1 MNQKDSQRLKRYE
14 TSSNSFSSRISTP
27 PVYRE
32 VEPLFMKEENKTEI
46 SRETLR
52 NIYGNEFEGLTI
64 QLKLEEDNTKNY
76 FHEIMTGLDERYQ
89 QFNTNMY
96 THFSGLT
103 NKIAEAFKLNNNNE
117 VDDNKENKEIDDQ
130 NAKSELVQKYSRDYI
145 QRIKK
150 IISMHKQIF
159 ESIRATISILFN
171 FLDISKSL
179 EKEKPIQEFLGKEF
193 KNIINSWL
201 FLKLDIEKFDFAQA
215 LNNSQLDHNFKN
227 FIFKVCQG
235 KNFVMNISFPKQ
247 YILEENLNN
256 LPPKTR
262 EKLTAEKNKN
272 KTLLKENRNNLV
284 KLKMTNIFD
293 ADTYLEEIFSFDNM
307 KSLKLK
313 RVSFK
318 NKNDLFLKNCQK
330 LEKLYIHSSKNFQ
343 YSLLQNL
350 SKRLIKLSLSNND
363 LVDDDFNKIVK
374 NYLIK
379 SNSIRSNLNYLS
391 FANNNLCYIDFGQ
404 MITSQRNSFL
414 ALKHL
419 NFSKNQIY
427 KFSIPLEYFSELKS
441 INCCYNSFA
450 RDYFAS
456 YPDLLVLQGG
466 NTFLLNTNYSKKYY
480 NDLGKK
486 LNTFP
491 INLSYLNLS
500 YMHSKLSNEYLS
512 NLKINDTILLGLK
525 KLDLSYNNITN
536 IVFFN
541 FIDNNKGILNLKSL
555 NLNGNKLDD
564 LFFEIYLNLK
574 LNNKF
579 TKLTHL
585 HLESNL
591 FGDETIEVTYNPE
604 EGKFINN
611 KVSKIRLLYRFIS
624 ENKGLTELS
633 LIKNNIFGTFKLLNM
648 QNSENETKVDDEGN
662 IIIIGLNS
670 FLRKIQKELLV
681 KNEEQN
687 NRRSFNLKFDC
698 QSDINQNSEHIIY
711 ELE

>member
-1 MNQKDSQRLKRYE
+1 MNQKDLQRLKRYE
-14 TSSNSFSSRISTP
+14 TSSNSFSARISTP
-27 PVYRE
+27 IYRE
-32 VEPLFMKEENKTEI
+32 VEPLFMKEEKQSEI

-117 VDDNKENKEIDDQ
+117 ADDNKENKEIDDQ
-130 NAKSELVQKYSRDYI
+130 NAKSVLVQKYSRDYI
-145 QRIKK
+145 ERIKK

-159 ESIRATISILFN
+159 ESIKDTISILFN

-215 LNNSQLDHNFKN
+215 LNNSQLDNNFKN

-256 LPPKTR
+256 LSPKTR
-262 EKLTAEKNKN
+262 EKLIAEKNKN

-350 SKRLIKLSLSNND
+350 SKRLVKLSLSNND
-363 LVDDDFNKIVK
+363 LVDDDFNKIIK

-404 MITSQRNSFL
+404 MITNQKNSFL

-427 KFSIPLEYFSELKS
+427 KFSIPLEYFSELKC

-466 NTFLLNTNYSKKYY
+466 NAFLLNTNLSKKYY

-486 LNTFP
+486 LNTFQ

-500 YMHSKLSNEYLS
+500 YMHSMLSNEYLS

-633 LIKNNIFGTFKLLNM
+633 LIKNNIFATFKLLNM
-648 QNSENETKVDDEGN
+648 QKSENETKVDDEGN

>member
-1 MNQKDSQRLKRYE
+1 
-14 TSSNSFSSRISTP
+14 
-27 PVYRE
+27 
-32 VEPLFMKEENKTEI
+32 
-46 SRETLR
+46 
-52 NIYGNEFEGLTI
+52 
-64 QLKLEEDNTKNY
+64 
-76 FHEIMTGLDERYQ
+76 
-89 QFNTNMY
+89 
-96 THFSGLT
+96 
-103 NKIAEAFKLNNNNE
+103 
-117 VDDNKENKEIDDQ
+117 
-130 NAKSELVQKYSRDYI
+130 
-145 QRIKK
+145 
-150 IISMHKQIF
+150 
-159 ESIRATISILFN
+159 
-171 FLDISKSL
+171 
-179 EKEKPIQEFLGKEF
+179 
-193 KNIINSWL
+193 
-201 FLKLDIEKFDFAQA
+201 
-215 LNNSQLDHNFKN
+215 
-227 FIFKVCQG
+227 
-235 KNFVMNISFPKQ
+235 
-247 YILEENLNN
+247 
-256 LPPKTR
+256 
-262 EKLTAEKNKN
+262 
-272 KTLLKENRNNLV
+272 
-284 KLKMTNIFD
+284 
-293 ADTYLEEIFSFDNM
+293 
-307 KSLKLK
+307 
-313 RVSFK
+313 
-318 NKNDLFLKNCQK
+318 
-330 LEKLYIHSSKNFQ
+330 
-343 YSLLQNL
+343 
-350 SKRLIKLSLSNND
+350 
-363 LVDDDFNKIVK
+363 
-374 NYLIK
+374 LIK

-404 MITSQRNSFL
+404 MITSQKNSFL

-427 KFSIPLEYFSELKS
+427 KFSIPLEYFSELKC
-441 INCCYNSFA
+441 INCSYNSFA

-466 NTFLLNTNYSKKYY
+466 NTFLLNTNLSKKYY

-486 LNTFP
+486 LNTFQ

-500 YMHSKLSNEYLS
+500 YMHSMFSNEYLS

-648 QNSENETKVDDEGN
+648 QNSENEAKVDDEGN

-698 QSDINQNSEHIIY
+698 QSDINQNSEHIIFEY
-711 ELE
+711 E

>member
-1 MNQKDSQRLKRYE
+1 MTQKENQKLKRYE
-14 TSSNSFSSRISTP
+14 TSLNSFSARISTP
-27 PVYRE
+27 IYRE
-32 VEPLFMKEENKTEI
+32 VEPLFTKEENKSEI
-46 SRETLR
+46 SKETLR
-52 NIYGNEFEGLTI
+52 NIYGNDFEGLSI
-64 QLKLEEDNTKNY
+64 QLKLEEENTKNY

-96 THFSGLT
+96 THFSELT
-103 NKIAEAFKLNNNNE
+103 NKIAEAFKLNNNNR
-117 VDDNKENKEIDDQ
+117 VDDDKENKELDDQ
-130 NAKSELVQKYSRDYI
+130 NAKSALVQKYSRDYI
-145 QRIKK
+145 ERMKK

-159 ESIRATISILFN
+159 ESIKDTISILFN

-215 LNNSQLDHNFKN
+215 LNNSQLDNNFKN

-235 KNFVMNISFPKQ
+235 KNFVMNITFPKQ

-256 LPPKTR
+256 LSPKIKA
-262 EKLTAEKNKN
+262 KLNAEKNKN
-272 KTLLKENRNNLV
+272 KTILKENRNNLV

-293 ADTYLEEIFSFDNM
+293 ADTYLEDIFSFDNM
-307 KSLKLK
+307 KSLKMK
-313 RVSFK
+313 KVSFK

-330 LEKLYIHSSKNFQ
+330 LEKLYIHSSKNFDIN
-343 YSLLQNL
+343 LLKNV

-363 LVDDDFNKIVK
+363 LVDNDFNKIVK

-379 SNSIRSNLNYLS
+379 SNSIRNNLKYLS

-404 MITSQRNSFL
+404 IVTSQKNSFL
-414 ALKHL
+414 ALKQL

-427 KFSIPLEYFSELKS
+427 KFSIPLEYFSELKC
-441 INCCYNSFA
+441 IICCYNNFA

-466 NTFLLNTNYSKKYY
+466 NTFLLNTNLSKKYY
-480 NDLGKK
+480 NELGKK
-486 LNTFP
+486 LNSFQ

-648 QNSENETKVDDEGN
+648 KNSENEAKLDDEGN
-662 IIIIGLNS
+662 IVIIGLNS
-670 FLRKIQKELLV
+670 FLRKIKKELLV

-698 QSDINQNSEHIIY
+698 QSDINQNSENIIY
-711 ELE
+711 EYE

>member
-1 MNQKDSQRLKRYE
+1 MTQKENQRLKRYE
-14 TSSNSFSSRISTP
+14 TSSNSFSARIST

-32 VEPLFMKEENKTEI
+32 VEPLFLKEENKSEI

-52 NIYGNEFEGLTI
+52 NIYGNDFEGLTI
-64 QLKLEEDNTKNY
+64 QLKLEEDDTKNY

-89 QFNTNMY
+89 QFNSNMY

-130 NAKSELVQKYSRDYI
+130 NAKSALVQKYSRDYI
-145 QRIKK
+145 ERIKK

-159 ESIRATISILFN
+159 ESIKDTISILFN

-215 LNNSQLDHNFKN
+215 LNNSQLDNNFKN

-235 KNFVMNISFPKQ
+235 KNFVMNITFPKQ

-256 LPPKTR
+256 LSPKTR
-262 EKLTAEKNKN
+262 EKLNNEKNKN
-272 KTLLKENRNNLV
+272 KTILKENRNNLV

-330 LEKLYIHSSKNFQ
+330 LEKLYIHSSKNFEQ
-343 YSLLQNL
+343 SLLKNL
-350 SKRLIKLSLSNND
+350 SKRLKKLSLSNND
-363 LVDDDFNKIVK
+363 LVDDNFNKIVK
-374 NYLIK
+374 DYLIK
-379 SNSIRSNLNYLS
+379 SNSIRNNLEYLS

-404 MITSQRNSFL
+404 MVTNQRNSFL

-419 NFSKNQIY
+419 NFSRNQIY
-427 KFSIPLEYFSELKS
+427 KFSIPLEYFSELKC

-466 NTFLLNTNYSKKYY
+466 NTFLLNTNLSKKYY

-486 LNTFP
+486 LNTFQ

-500 YMHSKLSNEYLS
+500 YMHSMFSNEYLS

-648 QNSENETKVDDEGN
+648 QNSENEAKVDDEGN